1 MVDHSTYT
9 NNFMVINVGLSRA
22 DPMKHSAVA
31 SDVAANG
38 CAVDSAVPVRTR
50 VGALGRMTVAIKEV
64 NSKFAGIRTW
74 IYDNTLP
81 FTDCADGQQ
90 KRGKRIVPV
99 AKIPEV
105 LQKLAELK
113 ADAFAALDDFMPSY
127 REYYA
132 AFNRADLGKVSDV
145 NLPDPDE
152 LYAKYAVRLDPPE
165 PLPVVDIDKLALPV
179 GLATDIANRHSERL
193 AKQLDGAKSAAI
205 QGARDHMATVE
216 TQLTDGKRLH
226 ASLLENAQRHASL
239 LRGMVEGYDNDP
251 RVLEVADII
260 ENRIASI
267 PSIEH
272 VKDSP
277 TLRDQALRA
286 ATTVKKSLDDVA
298 RSPAIVL
305 PATSAPVADQV
316 ETGDEDS
323 ILATL
328 I

>member
-1 MVDHSTYT
+1 MVEHSTFT
-9 NNFMVINVGLSRA
+9 NNFMVINVGLGRA

-50 VGALGRMTVAIKEV
+50 VGVLGRMTVAIREV
-64 NSKFAGIRTW
+64 NSKFAAVRTW
-74 IYDNTLP
+74 IYENTLP

-99 AKIPEV
+99 AKVPEV

-113 ADAFAALDDFMPSY
+113 ADAFAALDAFMPEY

-132 AFNRADLGKVSDV
+132 AFNQADLGKVSDV
-145 NLPDPDE
+145 SLPDPDA
-152 LYAKYAVRLDPPE
+152 LYAKYYVRLDPPE
-165 PLPVVDIDKLALPV
+165 PLPVVNIDKLALPV

-205 QGARDHMATVE
+205 EGARDHMATVE
-216 TQLTDGKRLH
+216 AQLTNGKRLH
-226 ASLLENAQRHASL
+226 ASLLDNAQRHASL

-260 ENRIASI
+260 ESRIASI

-272 VKDSP
+272 VRDSHR
-277 TLRDQALRA
+277 LRDQALRA
-286 ATTVKKSLDDVA
+286 AATAKKSLDVVA
-298 RSPAIVL
+298 KEPSIILPTVAAPA
-305 PATSAPVADQV
+305 ANQV
-316 ETGDEDS
+316 ESGDSLFSDLLS
-323 ILATL
+323 
-328 I
+328 